1 MSTGLIDKLNRYG
14 SVAREFEV
22 RLPGKAI
29 EKITGRGNYKV
40 PVNTTYMA
48 FFSLFPCLGS
58 ILKMKVLCFN
68 RLKDK
73 VNFFL
78 ASREKFLSQKI

>member
-1 MSTGLIDKLNRYG
+1 MSTRLIDKLNRYG

-29 EKITGRGNYKV
+29 EKITERGNYEV

-48 FFSLFPCLGS
+48 YSLALDLFW
-58 ILKMKVLCFN
+58 KWKYYVLT
-68 RLKDK
+68 D
-73 VNFFL
+73 
-78 ASREKFLSQKI
+78 

>member
-1 MSTGLIDKLNRYG
+1 MSTRLIDKLNRYG

-22 RLPGKAI
+22 RLKGKAI

-48 FFSLFPCLGS
+48 YSLALDLF
-58 ILKMKVLCFN
+58 
-68 RLKDK
+68 
-73 VNFFL
+73 
-78 ASREKFLSQKI
+78 

>member
-1 MSTGLIDKLNRYG
+1 MVGLTHYLYRKQFLAIFSHFFMSTKLIDKLNRYG

-48 FFSLFPCLGS
+48 YSLALDLF
-58 ILKMKVLCFN
+58 
-68 RLKDK
+68 
-73 VNFFL
+73 
-78 ASREKFLSQKI
+78 

>member
-1 MSTGLIDKLNRYG
+1 MVGLTPLFVSKTIFSYFSHFFMSTRLIDKLNRYG

-48 FFSLFPCLGS
+48 YSLALDLF
-58 ILKMKVLCFN
+58 
-68 RLKDK
+68 
-73 VNFFL
+73 
-78 ASREKFLSQKI
+78 

>member
-1 MSTGLIDKLNRYG
+1 MSTKLIDKLNRYG

-40 PVNTTYMA
+40 PVNTTYMPY
-48 FFSLFPCLGS
+48 SLALDLFW
-58 ILKMKVLCFN
+58 KWKYYVLT
-68 RLKDK
+68 D
-73 VNFFL
+73 
-78 ASREKFLSQKI
+78 

>member
-1 MSTGLIDKLNRYG
+1 MSTRLIDKLNRYG
-14 SVAREFEV
+14 SVAQEFEV

-48 FFSLFPCLGS
+48 YSLALDLF
-58 ILKMKVLCFN
+58 
-68 RLKDK
+68 
-73 VNFFL
+73 
-78 ASREKFLSQKI
+78 

>member
-1 MSTGLIDKLNRYG
+1 MSTRLIDKLNRYG

-22 RLPGKAI
+22 RSI

-48 FFSLFPCLGS
+48 YSLALDLF
-58 ILKMKVLCFN
+58 
-68 RLKDK
+68 
-73 VNFFL
+73 
-78 ASREKFLSQKI
+78 